1 MTKLRFT
8 HKARRRKPTSAQQ
21 KVFDQLIAVI
31 PEAINRLETPAE
43 AENME
48 SHIFRLRNG
57 GMISD
62 QMYQIWLNAIKEKY
76 KENHWAPPTA

>member
-1 MTKLRFT
+1 MKPLHRKLSKSQR
-8 HKARRRKPTSAQQ
+8 QL
-21 KVFDQLIAVI
+21 FDQLIEVI
-31 PEAINRLETPAE
+31 PEAINRLETPAQ

-62 QMYQIWLNAIKEKY
+62 QTYQTWLNAIKEKY
-76 KENHWAPPTA
+76 KENHWAPPTT